1 MTTNTSKGFSIRL
14 KPELKEWVLKR
25 STENMR
31 SMNAEL
37 NILLTAVKGQ
47 IEKQKER
54 KQVI

>member
-1 MTTNTSKGFSIRL
+1 MNEKQQTPYPLRIPN
-14 KPELKEWVLKR
+14 ELREWVKQR
-25 STENMR
+25 AENNMR

-54 KQVI
+54 KQVT